1 MNKKIHN
8 IGWSLC
14 IISLLAGC
22 TAKVENKDIE
32 KIIVSDTA
40 ADALLMDVEGLDNL
54 DDIDALIEELSIIE
68 ALEEPGETVDATEP
82 PVTETTTEPSVI
94 VAEPTP
100 VVVEPVE
107 TPTQTTDV
115 EPAETVGEEPPREEK
130 DQSSNFFGQ
139 IKRVNGKKLVIQIV
153 RVEKIDRSVLES
165 MTVEERR
172 KTLQESVTY
181 TEYYRTIFYDDG
193 TNIVSNGA
201 SVGSDQLVVDRFVQ
215 VAIAKNGTVKTIRM
229 ANLRF
234 K

>member
-82 PVTETTTEPSVI
+82 MVTETTTEPAVT

-100 VVVEPVE
+100 VVIEPVE
-107 TPTQTTDV
+107 TPAQTTTDV
-115 EPAETVGEEPPREEK
+115 QPTETVEEESPREEK

-139 IKRVNGKKLVIQIV
+139 IK
-153 RVEKIDRSVLES
+153 
-165 MTVEERR
+165 TC
-172 KTLQESVTY
+172 
-181 TEYYRTIFYDDG
+181 
-193 TNIVSNGA
+193 
-201 SVGSDQLVVDRFVQ
+201 
-215 VAIAKNGTVKTIRM
+215 
-229 ANLRF
+229 
-234 K
+234 